1 MKDHITMNRA
11 KSLANDLFSLSEP
24 WRSRFLDLVTSQA
37 TTDCAWSEQSLTRG
51 QVTIW
56 LSDCDLYQHVTLLL
70 HAWQRV

>member
-37 TTDCAWSEQSLTRG
+37 IDCTRNEQSLTRG

-56 LSDCDLYQHVTLLL
+56 LSDYDLYQYVSLLL
-70 HAWQRV
+70 HTWQRA

>member
-1 MKDHITMNRA
+1 MQDHITMNRA

-37 TTDCAWSEQSLTRG
+37 TTDCTWNEQSLTRG

-70 HAWQRV
+70 HAWQRA